1 MLHLIAN
8 LQDRAFSVSNNKLFD
23 KSSSLKPLLSWLTVE
38 NSWWALLA
46 RYSPDCCW
54 KFEFDENRYFV
65 VYFL

>member
-38 NSWWALLA
+38 NSWWVLLA
-46 RYSPDCCW
+46 RYSPDCC
-54 KFEFDENRYFV
+54 
-65 VYFL
+65 